1 MRIAELGAGE
11 LAAVRAAEHLFDDE
25 VDDAATAAFLA
36 DPRHHLLI
44 AYEDDLPVGFLSAIE
59 LLHPDKARPEMFI
72 YELGVD
78 ERHRRRG
85 AGSSLVS
92 RIAEICVERGCR
104 EMFVL
109 TDDDNAAA
117 LATYRKGGGG
127 REPDQVML
135 LWTFARASPPDQPA
149 EGGGSQRG

>member
-1 MRIAELGAGE
+1 M
-11 LAAVRAAEHLFDDE
+11 
-25 VDDAATAAFLA
+25 DDAATEAFLA

-44 AYEDDLPVGFLSAIE
+44 AYEDDRPIGFLSAIE
-59 LLHPDKARPEMFI
+59 LMHPDKTHPEMFI

-92 RIAEICVERGCR
+92 RIAEICVERDCR

-117 LATYRKGGGG
+117 LATYRTGGGG
-127 REPDQVML
+127 REPDQVMF
-135 LWTFARASPPDQPA
+135 LWTFPRVFPSDQPA
-149 EGGGSQRG
+149 AGGGSQRG

>member
-1 MRIAELGAGE
+1 VRIVELGPDE
-11 LAAVRAAEHLFDDE
+11 LAAVRDAGHLFDDD

-59 LLHPDKARPEMFI
+59 LLHPDKAHPEMFI

-78 ERHRRRG
+78 ASHRRRG

-117 LATYRKGGGG
+117 LATYRAGGGG
-127 REPDQVML
+127 REPDQVMF
-135 LWTFARASPPDQPA
+135 LWTFPRVFSPDQPA
-149 EGGGSQRG
+149 PGGGSQRG